1 MSERK
6 RGTAAAID
14 IDALLQDT
22 WLQVISL
29 RHGPTFQAG
38 EGRTL
43 WERCIA
49 DVERVQRELKASELD
64 EASCQHILTA
74 QCALLDEA
82 VKGRGVE
89 DDACVQWYD
98 IPLQGHFL
106 GTMDAGDTLCDRMRD
121 VLREPAPDHA
131 VVTCFQ
137 RVMMLGFLGSYRSLN
152 DPERQKLVN
161 ALSEYVTPFSY
172 PQSHPVLAE
181 SHTGRGIMGGWLASW
196 PVRIGLSV
204 IVVAALWWGLDR
216 WLDQLLLTLLSGF
229 NGAPLF
235 LFPLLFVLAF
245 IFSVPRYLAMVTSR
259 VPVWPESIES
269 LCRIDK
275 DDPYRVDASGNPEH
289 PWRSLFMKSSANNRE

>member
-6 RGTAAAID
+6 HGAAVSVD

-29 RHGPTFQAG
+29 RHGPQFQEG
-38 EGRTL
+38 EGRVL

-64 EASCQHILTA
+64 AASCEHILTA

-121 VLREPAPDHA
+121 VLREPAPDIA
-131 VVTCFQ
+131 VLTCFQ
-137 RVMMLGFLGSYRSLN
+137 RVMMLGFLGDYRALN
-152 DPERQKLVN
+152 DPERQKLIG
-161 ALSEYVTPFSY
+161 ALSEHVAPFSY
-172 PQSHPVLAE
+172 PQTHPVLAE
-181 SHTGRGIMGGWLASW
+181 SRVGRGVGGWFASW
-196 PVRIGLSV
+196 PARIGLSV
-204 IVVAALWWGLDR
+204 IVLAALWWGLDR
-216 WLDQLLLTLLSGF
+216 WLDQMLLTLLP
-229 NGAPLF
+229 GA
-235 LFPLLFVLAF
+235 V
-245 IFSVPRYLAMVTSR
+245 
-259 VPVWPESIES
+259 
-269 LCRIDK
+269 K
-275 DDPYRVDASGNPEH
+275 
-289 PWRSLFMKSSANNRE
+289 

>member
-1 MSERK
+1 MNNRK
-6 RGTAAAID
+6 RATAAFID

-29 RHGPTFQAG
+29 RHGPTFQDG

-43 WERCIA
+43 WERCID
-49 DVERVQRELKASELD
+49 DVGRVQRELKARELD

-89 DDACVQWYD
+89 DDACIQWYD
-98 IPLQGHFL
+98 IPLQGYFL

-137 RVMMLGFLGSYRSLN
+137 RVMMLGFLGNFRSLN
-152 DPERQKLVN
+152 DPERQKLMN
-161 ALSEYVTPFSY
+161 ALNEYVAPFSY
-172 PQSHPVLAE
+172 SQPHPVLAE
-181 SHTGRGIMGGWLASW
+181 SHAGWGIGGWLASW

-204 IVVAALWWGLDR
+204 VVVAALWWGLDC
-216 WLDQLLLTLLSGF
+216 WLDQTLLTLLP
-229 NGAPLF
+229 GA
-235 LFPLLFVLAF
+235 V
-245 IFSVPRYLAMVTSR
+245 
-259 VPVWPESIES
+259 
-269 LCRIDK
+269 K
-275 DDPYRVDASGNPEH
+275 
-289 PWRSLFMKSSANNRE
+289 

>member
-1 MSERK
+1 MSESK
-6 RGTAAAID
+6 RGVAASID

-29 RHGPTFQAG
+29 RHGPQFQDG
-38 EGRTL
+38 EGRAL

-64 EASCQHILTA
+64 EASCRHIMTA

-121 VLREPAPDHA
+121 VLREPAPETA
-131 VVTCFQ
+131 VLTCFQ
-137 RVMMLGFLGSYRSLN
+137 RVMMLGFLGSFRSLN
-152 DPERQKLVN
+152 DPERQKLSA
-161 ALSEYVTPFSY
+161 ALSEQVAAFSY
-172 PQSHPVLAE
+172 PQTHPVLAE
-181 SHTGRGIMGGWLASW
+181 SRPGRGMGGWLASW

-204 IVVAALWWGLDR
+204 IVLAALWWGLDH
-216 WLDQLLLTLLSGF
+216 WLDQTLLTLLP
-229 NGAPLF
+229 GA
-235 LFPLLFVLAF
+235 V
-245 IFSVPRYLAMVTSR
+245 
-259 VPVWPESIES
+259 
-269 LCRIDK
+269 K
-275 DDPYRVDASGNPEH
+275 
-289 PWRSLFMKSSANNRE
+289 

>member
-1 MSERK
+1 MSECK
-6 RGTAAAID
+6 RGAAASID

-29 RHGPTFQAG
+29 RHGPTFQDG

-49 DVERVQRELKASELD
+49 DVERVQRELKASKLD

-121 VLREPAPDHA
+121 VLRESAPDAA
-131 VVTCFQ
+131 VLTCFQ

-152 DPERQKLVN
+152 DPARESLVS
-161 ALSEYVTPFSY
+161 ALNEHAAPFSY
-172 PQSHPVLAE
+172 PLTHPVLAE
-181 SHTGRGIMGGWLASW
+181 SRAGRGMGGWLVSW
-196 PVRIGLSV
+196 PVRIGLSLV
-204 IVVAALWWGLDR
+204 VVAALWWGLDC
-216 WLDQLLLTLLSGF
+216 WLDQTLKALLQ
-229 NGAPLF
+229 GA
-235 LFPLLFVLAF
+235 V
-245 IFSVPRYLAMVTSR
+245 
-259 VPVWPESIES
+259 
-269 LCRIDK
+269 K
-275 DDPYRVDASGNPEH
+275 
-289 PWRSLFMKSSANNRE
+289 

>member
-1 MSERK
+1 MSERQ
-6 RGTAAAID
+6 RGTAASID

-29 RHGPTFQAG
+29 RHGPKFQDG
-38 EGRTL
+38 EGRKL

-49 DVERVQRELKASELD
+49 DVERVQRELKANELD

-121 VLREPAPDHA
+121 VLREPAPDQA

-137 RVMMLGFLGSYRSLN
+137 RVMMLGFLGSFRSLN
-152 DPERQKLVN
+152 DPERQKLVS
-161 ALSEYVTPFSY
+161 ALSEHVPTFSY
-172 PQSHPVLAE
+172 PQTHPVLAE
-181 SHTGRGIMGGWLASW
+181 SRAGRGMGGWLASW

-204 IVVAALWWGLDR
+204 IAVAALWWGLSN
-216 WLDQLLLTLLSGF
+216 WLDQMLLTLLP
-229 NGAPLF
+229 GA
-235 LFPLLFVLAF
+235 V
-245 IFSVPRYLAMVTSR
+245 
-259 VPVWPESIES
+259 
-269 LCRIDK
+269 K
-275 DDPYRVDASGNPEH
+275 
-289 PWRSLFMKSSANNRE
+289 

>member
-6 RGTAAAID
+6 CGAAASID
-14 IDALLQDT
+14 IDSLLQDT

-29 RHGPTFQAG
+29 RHGPQFQDG
-38 EGRTL
+38 EGRML

-64 EASCQHILTA
+64 EASGQHILTA

-121 VLREPAPDHA
+121 VLREPVPDHA

-137 RVMMLGFLGSYRSLN
+137 RVMMLGFLGNFRSLN

-161 ALSEYVTPFSY
+161 ALSEQVTPFSY
-172 PQSHPVLAE
+172 PHTHPVLAE
-181 SHTGRGIMGGWLASW
+181 SPAGRGMGVWLASW

-204 IVVAALWWGLDR
+204 LVVAALWWGLDR
-216 WLDQLLLTLLSGF
+216 WLDQTLLTLLP
-229 NGAPLF
+229 GA
-235 LFPLLFVLAF
+235 
-245 IFSVPRYLAMVTSR
+245 
-259 VPVWPESIES
+259 
-269 LCRIDK
+269 
-275 DDPYRVDASGNPEH
+275 
-289 PWRSLFMKSSANNRE
+289 MK